1 MQPRHHHLK
10 LPLQANFYPMPS
22 QAYIQDSNHRL
33 TLHTAQSLGVSS
45 LESGLYFILF
55 YCFNVFFFSFLR
67 NLSLKCTH
75 LFFFVE
81 CLQPFM
87 EVYGS
92 TYLSLFSLKRF
103 SESKRVH
110 TLTRMYRANPFIIV
124 M

>member
-55 YCFNVFFFSFLR
+55 YCFNVVVFFL
-67 NLSLKCTH
+67 LL
-75 LFFFVE
+75 LFKKFI
-81 CLQPFM
+81 P
-87 EVYGS
+87 EVHS
-92 TYLSLFSLKRF
+92 SLFLC
-103 SESKRVH
+103 
-110 TLTRMYRANPFIIV
+110 
-124 M
+124 